1 MFNPTKLMKIFEV
14 LWISAA
20 IIALVMGITKLASG
34 AEATSYG
41 YLFMITVLCSVMFV
55 IKRKSRQWLEA
66 RDAQRQ
72 SQNP

>member
-20 IIALVMGITKLASG
+20 VIALVMGIIKLVGG
-34 AEATSYG
+34 APATAYG
-41 YLFMITVLCSVMFV
+41 YLFMITLLCSGMFV
-55 IKRKSRQWLEA
+55 VKRKSRQWLEA

-72 SQNP
+72 S